1 MGGCFPLGWEGG
13 SEERAGARL
22 SVASTPRELGWL
34 EKNCNITTLG
44 RCVCA
49 CKLARVCMCAPAPG
63 KGSWV
68 NWCVAGTEA
77 RGPSPQSMAGRKP
90 VAGKELKL
98 VTRSGQVGRK
108 KSPCSQGGLAQLSQ
122 QSALSMELGVGVRL
136 PGPIADIPG
145 VWGFLGSLLNQP
157 HPSAEAPSARL
168 LALAASSPGLA
179 VTPYTSVSC
188 RRRREELTLC
198 KF

>member
-1 MGGCFPLGWEGG
+1 M
-13 SEERAGARL
+13 
-22 SVASTPRELGWL
+22 ASAPRELGWL

-49 CKLARVCMCAPAPG
+49 CMCACKLARVCTCVPAPG

-77 RGPSPQSMAGRKP
+77 RGPSPQSTAGRKP

-122 QSALSMELGVGVRL
+122 QSALSMELGAGGTPSGSHCRH
-136 PGPIADIPG
+136 PWGF
-145 VWGFLGSLLNQP
+145 GFLGQLLKPAASLGRGT
-157 HPSAEAPSARL
+157 SARL

-179 VTPYTSVSC
+179 VTPDTSVSC

>member
-1 MGGCFPLGWEGG
+1 MYVCMQ
-13 SEERAGARL
+13 ACTC
-22 SVASTPRELGWL
+22 VY
-34 EKNCNITTLG
+34 
-44 RCVCA
+44 VCA
-49 CKLARVCMCAPAPG
+49 SARERVMGELVCGWHGG
-63 KGSWV
+63 KGTFP
-68 NWCVAGTEA
+68 TEH
-77 RGPSPQSMAGRKP
+77 GGRKP

-108 KSPCSQGGLAQLSQ
+108 KSPCTQGGLAQLSQ
-122 QSALSMELGVGVRL
+122 QSALLMELGAGVRL

-145 VWGFLGSLLNQP
+145 VSGFLGSFSNQP

-179 VTPYTSVSC
+179 MTPYTSVSC
-188 RRRREELTLC
+188 HRRREELTLC